1 MRSCESWE
9 IELSSLIDGELA
21 PEAATE
27 AVEHALGCPECA
39 EFFRGARRLAAS
51 VEALRAGDG
60 ALSHRRA
67 DELWRTVAERATGSA
82 ATSRVERTLP
92 SRSLRAAALVA
103 LGLGGGWFLAALGG
117 SATGGALPALLDP
130 RLTSSSA
137 SSSSAA
143 TMDERR
149 FVALADELM
158 RSDVRYQ
165 RAMLEV
171 LRLVPA
177 LESGE
182 GLRNEDR
189 PRVVR
194 AATESTREAGAI

>member
-1 MRSCESWE
+1 MKSCESWE

-27 AVEHALGCPECA
+27 AVEHALGCAECA

-67 DELWRTVAERATGSA
+67 DELWRTVAERATEPPAS
-82 ATSRVERTLP
+82 SRFARTLP

-103 LGLGGGWFLAALGG
+103 LGLGGGWFLSALGG
-117 SATGGALPALLDP
+117 PGAGGSLPGLLDP
-130 RLTSSSA
+130 RLA
-137 SSSSAA
+137 SSSSATA
-143 TMDERR
+143 MDERR

-194 AATESTREAGAI
+194 AASESTREAGAI

>member
-1 MRSCESWE
+1 MKSCESWE

-21 PEAATE
+21 PEAATA
-27 AVEHALGCPECA
+27 AVEHALGCAECA
-39 EFFRGARRLAAS
+39 EFFRAARRLGAT
-51 VEALRAGDG
+51 VETLRAADG

-67 DELWRTVAERATGSA
+67 DQLWRTVAERASA
-82 ATSRVERTLP
+82 PAAIARVERALP

-103 LGLGGGWFLAALGG
+103 LGLGGGWLLAALGG
-117 SATGGALPALLDP
+117 PGAGGSLPTLLDP

-137 SSSSAA
+137 SSPASAA
-143 TMDERR
+143 MDERR